1 MKKILYVTNTSR
13 MVNMFFI
20 PHINMLLEEGYI
32 VDCACEIIEGHKLQ
46 KEKFLDGINFYEVPF
61 RRTPWA
67 IKNIIA
73 FNKLVKIQKQNKYD
87 IIHVHTPIS
96 AMVVRMLKILFPKV
110 KIIYTAHGF
119 HFYKGSSKMSWLV
132 YKNIEKLL
140 ARFTDV
146 LITINN
152 EDFEVAKTFKCKDVR
167 KINGV
172 GVNSNNFKELSHD
185 EILEKRKEFG
195 FKKDD
200 KIFITIGEHNSN
212 KNQIMLFEIMNEI
225 NQNITNAKFIF
236 IGDGEDFE
244 NNKKIVEEKNLNNVF
259 LLGFRNDVN
268 ELVNMSDVVLSLSY
282 REGLPKNILEGLAVG
297 KTILASNIRGNNE
310 LVESGVNG
318 LLFDIKNSED
328 LKEKIID
335 ICNYDDEFLEKSSIN
350 SKKIFK
356 KYDLE
361 NVKKDLIKVY

>member
-20 PHINMLLEEGYI
+20 PHINMLLEKGYH
-32 VDCACEIIEGHKLQ
+32 VDCACEIIDGHKL
-46 KEKFLDGINFYEVPF
+46 KTEKFLDGINFYEVPF

-67 IKNIIA
+67 FKNIIA
-73 FNKLVKIQKQNKYD
+73 FNKLVKLQKQNKYD

-96 AMVVRMLKILFPKV
+96 AMVVRMLKIIFPKV

-132 YKNIEKLL
+132 YGNIEKVL

-172 GVNSNNFKELSHD
+172 GVDSSSFKELTHD
-185 EILEKRKEFG
+185 EVIKKRKELG
-195 FKKDD
+195 FKEND
-200 KIFITIGEHNSN
+200 KIFIIIGEHNSN
-212 KNQIMLFEIMNEI
+212 KNQVMLFEVMDEVNKVV
-225 NQNITNAKFIF
+225 NNAKFIC
-236 IGDGEDFE
+236 IGDGQDFE
-244 NNKKIVEEKNLNNVF
+244 ANKKIVKEKNLENVF
-259 LLGFRNDVN
+259 LLGFRSDVN
-268 ELVNMSDVVLSLSY
+268 ELVNMSDIVLSLSH

-297 KTILASNIRGNNE
+297 KTILASDIRGNNE
-310 LVESGVNG
+310 LVETGVNG
-318 LLFDIKNSED
+318 LLFDVNDNND

-335 ICNYDDEFLEKSSIN
+335 VCNYNEEFFKNSSIN
-350 SKKIFK
+350 SKKIFE

-361 NVKKDLIKVY
+361 NIKKDLIKVY